1 MIEEILDSHE
11 VRKDWYRPDMV
22 MIHDGNYPLL
32 KRYIEGK
39 EIRFPADRIIAVA
52 DHFSPPSKEIFA
64 KYLKDF
70 ERFVDEHGIR
80 YHRFEGI
87 SHEIMLRYVKKG
99 MFIVGLDSHS
109 TAYGAL
115 GALSIGSGAMD
126 MARILL
132 KGEIWIERPRVS
144 RGILVDD
151 RPPFQAFDLGLY
163 LISVGKFDGL
173 WLEMYI
179 DEGAHMDME
188 GKLTLATMLAD
199 AGAVTSVIKEFTR
212 EEFDE
217 LMEKEIHGIGSMNI
231 GYMIAPP
238 GELRKAVEIDR
249 YAGIPID
256 QAFIGS
262 CMGGRLGDLRIA
274 AKVLESEEIK
284 ARLIVSPVSMDVY
297 EKAMKEGII
306 ETLISA
312 GAVIVNPSCGTCAG
326 IDKGMLAPSEKG
338 VFTTTRNSKGRH
350 GGEVFSAS
358 PFTAAVSALLGK
370 IPSKEELD
378 AFR

>member
-1 MIEEILDSHE
+1 MIDEILGKHE
-11 VRKDWYRPDMV
+11 VRKDWYEPDLV

-32 KRYIEGK
+32 ERYIEGK
-39 EIRFPADRIIAVA
+39 EIKFPTDRIIAVA
-52 DHFSPPSKEIFA
+52 DHFSPPSKELFA
-64 KYLKDF
+64 RYLKDF
-70 ERFVDEHGIR
+70 ERFVDEYGIR

-87 SHEIMLRYVKKG
+87 SHEIMLRYAKEG
-99 MFIVGLDSHS
+99 MFVVGLDSHS

-132 KGEIWIERPRVS
+132 KGEMWIERPRVS
-144 RGILVDD
+144 RGILVGDD
-151 RPPFQAFDLGLY
+151 APFQAFDLGLY
-163 LISVGKFDGL
+163 LISMGFDGL
-173 WLEMYI
+173 WLEVYI
-179 DEGAHMDME
+179 DSGAHMDFE
-188 GKLTLATMLAD
+188 KKVTLATMMAD
-199 AGAVTSVIKEFTR
+199 AGAVTSVFTEFGR
-212 EEFDE
+212 EDFDD
-217 LMEKEIHGIGSMNI
+217 LMEKEIHGIGSLDI

-238 GELRKAVEIDR
+238 GDLRKATEIDR
-249 YAGIPID
+249 YAGVKID

-274 AKVLESEEIK
+274 AKVLNGERTK
-284 ARLIVSPVSMDVY
+284 ARLIVSPVSMEVY

-306 ETLISA
+306 ETLVSS